1 MYKKTITYV
10 GYDGVE
16 RTEDFYFHITKS
28 EIFKLELSID
38 GGYAEMLQ
46 RMIDKKDAKT
56 IMKYFDEFIKAA
68 YGEKSDDGR
77 RFVKSKEISEAFS
90 HTPAYDKLF
99 MECVT
104 DTEAGI
110 KFITE
115 IFPPDIQKTLETS
128 DLMKKS
134 GLKLTE

>member
-1 MYKKTITYV
+1 MFKKTITYTD
-10 GYDGVE
+10 YDGVE

-28 EIFKLELSID
+28 EILKLELSVD

-46 RMIDKKDAKT
+46 RMVDKKDAKT

-77 RFVKSKEISEAFS
+77 HFVKSKELSDAFS
-90 HTPAYDKLF
+90 HTPAYDQLF

-104 DTEAGI
+104 DAEAGA

-128 DLMKKS
+128 DLMQKS